1 MKQRY
6 YWRIRKS
13 LLQNYHNSLEEST
26 RGSEF
31 VPSGIDL
38 LCYHLQRISLNRK
51 GSSYI
56 DSPKWLKNKKATVNP
71 KNYGNNCFQYIL
83 TIALNHKQIKNHLER
98 ISNHKLFI
106 DQYNWKG
113 MNFPLQREY
122 FKKFESNS
130 KSVALNILFM
140 PYNTEKIRLAYKSK
154 YNFKHKN
161 QVILL
166 MITDTNGKKWH
177 YLTVK
182 SLSALLRWKTSNHDG
197 DFYRLNCF
205 HSYRTK
211 EKLKKHEQVC
221 NDYDCYVEMPDD
233 DNKILK
239 YNHGESH

>member
-130 KSVALNILFM
+130 KSVAHI
-140 PYNTEKIRLAYKSK
+140 I
-154 YNFKHKN
+154 
-161 QVILL
+161 
-166 MITDTNGKKWH
+166 
-177 YLTVK
+177 
-182 SLSALLRWKTSNHDG
+182 
-197 DFYRLNCF
+197 
-205 HSYRTK
+205 
-211 EKLKKHEQVC
+211 LKK
-221 NDYDCYVEMPDD
+221 
-233 DNKILK
+233 
-239 YNHGESH
+239 